1 MKYRIERIHFV
12 GIGGSGMSGIAEVL
26 LNLGYQV
33 SGSDVAEN
41 AATLRLR
48 RAGAR
53 VLIGHDPAHVRGA
66 DAVVISTAIKHD
78 NPEIAAAR
86 EARIP
91 VVPRAMMLAEL
102 MRMKQGIAIA
112 GTHGKTTTTSLVA
125 SVLDEAD
132 MNPTFVIGGRLNSV
146 GSHAQLGDGEFLV
159 VEADESDASFLHLQP
174 VIAVVTNID
183 VDHMETYN
191 HDFAGLKR
199 TFIEFL
205 QRLPFYGAAVV
216 CVDDPALR
224 DILPLV
230 SRRLVTYGLKNPSA
244 DIRATGFRHVG
255 GRMRFTAVR
264 NAKLLRKGQKPRLEV
279 DLNLPGI
286 HNVSNALA
294 AIGVAQEL
302 GIEDRA
308 VVRALKNFQGVGRRL
323 QRYGDVTLRRGC
335 KVTVVDDYGHH
346 PVEMRV
352 TLDALRGAYPG
363 RRLLLAFQPHRFS
376 RTRDLFDNF
385 VEVLGTADELLLADV
400 YSAGES
406 PIAGKDGRALF
417 EAIRRR
423 RRNRVTFVEKVADL
437 PEAIRAVAQD
447 GDVVVTMGAGSI
459 GGVPGQIMASRSAP
473 KSAAAASSRGRA
485 RK

>member
-1 MKYRIERIHFV
+1 MKYRIEHIHFV

-26 LNLGYQV
+26 LNLGYRV
-33 SGSDVAEN
+33 SGSDVSEN
-41 AATLRLR
+41 AATLRLKK
-48 RAGAR
+48 AGAHI
-53 VLIGHDPAHVRGA
+53 LIGHDPAHVRGA

-125 SVLDEAD
+125 SVLDAAG

-146 GSHAQLGDGEFLV
+146 GSHAQLGDGDFLV

-174 VIAVVTNID
+174 VISVVTNID

-191 HDFAGLKR
+191 HDYAGLKR

-216 CVDDPALR
+216 CVDDPAVR
-224 DILPLV
+224 EILPLL
-230 SRRLVTYGLKNPSA
+230 SRRVITYGLDNKAA
-244 DIRATGFRHVG
+244 DIRAVDFKHVG
-255 GRMRFTAVR
+255 GRMRFTVLR
-264 NAKLLRKGQKPRLEV
+264 NAKLLRKGQQARLPVE
-279 DLNLPGI
+279 LNLPGV

-302 GIEDRA
+302 GLEDRA
-308 VVRALKNFQGVGRRL
+308 VLRALKNFQGVGRRL
-323 QRYGDVTLRRGC
+323 QRYGDITLARGC
-335 KVTVVDDYGHH
+335 KVTVMDDYGHH

-363 RRLLLAFQPHRFS
+363 RRLLLAFQPHRYS
-376 RTRDLFDNF
+376 RTRDLFENF
-385 VEVLGTADELLLADV
+385 VEVLCTADELLLADV

-423 RRNRVTFVEKVADL
+423 RKNRVTFVEKVSDMAA
-437 PEAIRAVAQD
+437 AIRAAARN

-459 GGVPGQIMASRSAP
+459 GGVPGQLLP
-473 KSAAAASSRGRA
+473 VGR
-485 RK
+485 